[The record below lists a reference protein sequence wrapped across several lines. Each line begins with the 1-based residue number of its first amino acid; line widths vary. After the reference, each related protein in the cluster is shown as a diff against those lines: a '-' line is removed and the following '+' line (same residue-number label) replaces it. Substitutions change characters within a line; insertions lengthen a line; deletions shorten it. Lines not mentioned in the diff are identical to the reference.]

1 MNLLEGNNKDRKNW
15 RTDIQNGVEEK
26 LPDEDMEAGAEDL
39 EYIENLEEEPDNAKE
54 ETGLLQKPYMTPL
67 LIGVIILLLICIV
80 VLLFFMPKNSEQKDS
95 GASLEKL
102 QQDIADYAKEQKE
115 NEISAAA
122 SGQAIVISATEDVT
136 DNAEEEP
143 QEAVEETTSSIIS
156 NDADKT
162 AIVVDV
168 EDENDVSYTKEYILN
183 EAYPYFADNN
193 QEAIWDLAHLKRY
206 VKLSAELKDSNSYY
220 YQGDVNAQGQPEGTG
235 LAIYEDN
242 SYYYGGWSNGV
253 RNGEGTWF
261 HFYIG
266 QKDDANQ
273 YGKYTAHSYSGK
285 WANDLPNGD
294 GAEHYDV
301 DISKLKVRERIL
313 QNVIGNFTNA
323 LYDGDMYANTVDY
336 TGNVEEW
343 SGMTKNGVF
352 TLWRDMSAIGECSV
366 WQKTEDTSVYMD
378 IDKSQNK
385 NQGIRELLKIE

>member
-143 QEAVEETTSSIIS
+143 QEAAEETTSSIIS

-313 QNVIGNFTNA
+313 QNIIGNFTNA

>member
-1 MNLLEGNNKDRKNW
+1 MTHPK
-15 RTDIQNGVEEK
+15 
-26 LPDEDMEAGAEDL
+26 DL

-122 SGQAIVISATEDVT
+122 SGQAIVIPATEDVT

-385 NQGIRELLKIE
+385 SQGIRELLKIE

>member
-95 GASLEKL
+95 GASFEKL

-143 QEAVEETTSSIIS
+143 QEAAEETTSSIIS

>member
-1 MNLLEGNNKDRKNW
+1 MNLLEGNDKDRKNW

-143 QEAVEETTSSIIS
+143 QEAAEETTSSIIS

>member
-15 RTDIQNGVEEK
+15 RTDIKNGVEEK

-122 SGQAIVISATEDVT
+122 SGQAIVIPATEDVT

-143 QEAVEETTSSIIS
+143 QEAAEETTSSIIS

>member
-1 MNLLEGNNKDRKNW
+1 MNLLEGNGKEKKNW
-15 RTDIQNGVEEK
+15 RTDIKDGVEEK
-26 LPDEDMEAGAEDL
+26 LSDEDMATDTEDL
-39 EYIENLEEEPDNAKE
+39 EYIENLEEEPDNSKE
-54 ETGLLQKPYMTPL
+54 ETGLLQKPYMTPV
-67 LIGVIILLLICIV
+67 LIGIIILLLICII
-80 VLLFFMPKNSEQKDS
+80 VLLVFMPRSSEQTDS
-95 GASLEKL
+95 SASLEKL
-102 QQDIADYAKEQKE
+102 QQDITDYAKEQKE
-115 NEISAAA
+115 NEISASA
-122 SGQAIVISATEDVT
+122 SGQAIVIPSTEEST
-136 DNAEEEP
+136 DNTEEETA
-143 QEAVEETTSSIIS
+143 ETTEETTSTITS

-220 YQGDVNAQGQPEGTG
+220 YQGDVNAQGQPDGTG

-253 RNGEGTWF
+253 RSGEGTWF

-266 QKDDANQ
+266 QKDDVNQ

-343 SGMTKNGVF
+343 SGITKNGVF

>member
-95 GASLEKL
+95 GASFEKL

-143 QEAVEETTSSIIS
+143 QEAAEETTSSIIS

-266 QKDDANQ
+266 QKDDDNQ

>member
-26 LPDEDMEAGAEDL
+26 LPDEDMAAGAEDL

-102 QQDIADYAKEQKE
+102 QQDITDYAKEQKE

-122 SGQAIVISATEDVT
+122 SGQAIDIPATENVT

-143 QEAVEETTSSIIS
+143 QEAAEETTSAIIS

-378 IDKSQNK
+378 IDKSQN
-385 NQGIRELLKIE
+385 NAHVR

>member
-143 QEAVEETTSSIIS
+143 QEAAEETSSAIIS

>member
-122 SGQAIVISATEDVT
+122 SGQAIVIPATEDVT

-143 QEAVEETTSSIIS
+143 QAAAEETTSSIIS

>member
-143 QEAVEETTSSIIS
+143 QEAAEETTSSIIS

>member
-95 GASLEKL
+95 GASFEKL

-122 SGQAIVISATEDVT
+122 SGQAIVIPATEDVT

-143 QEAVEETTSSIIS
+143 QEAAEETTSSIIS

>member
-122 SGQAIVISATEDVT
+122 SGQAIVIPATEDVT

-143 QEAVEETTSSIIS
+143 QEAAEETTSSIIS

-206 VKLSAELKDSNSYY
+206 VKLSAELKHSNSYY